1 MGSAG
6 HPHQCVDGTPRT
18 PARDFVFTGAGEKC
32 VRDLASGQLFT
43 VISSSQVPPGGA
55 SRERGETRGGGWH
68 RAEDPETLAH
78 HRLED
83 LWRMWCMCCPQAHEV
98 ACSAVWQLI
107 SARRG

>member
-43 VISSSQVPPGGA
+43 VISSSQVLLGREERRAAAGGTVLRIPRPLPITD
-55 SRERGETRGGGWH
+55 SRTYG
-68 RAEDPETLAH
+68 
-78 HRLED
+78 
-83 LWRMWCMCCPQAHEV
+83 
-98 ACSAVWQLI
+98 ACGVCA
-107 SARRG
+107 ARRLTK